1 MNESGFNPFNQVVH
15 LCEVLPP
22 ENPASWH
29 LKRRGCSFQTPTA
42 PVQTHD
48 SPSENAVT
56 GISDDSHRLLG
67 DAPHTHSFLP
77 FAPVLPHQSVSRLGL
92 FASYSVVLSPGFS

>member
-1 MNESGFNPFNQVVH
+1 MSLNSIPFIKWFIYVRFGLLKTQH
-15 LCEVLPP
+15 
-22 ENPASWH
+22 H
-29 LKRRGCSFQTPTA
+29 GTLKRRGCGFQTLTA
-42 PVQTHD
+42 PVQTHE

-77 FAPVLPHQSVSRLGL
+77 FTLVLLHQSVSRLGL
-92 FASYSVVLSPGFS
+92 FTSYSVVLSPGFS